1 MPLQE
6 KQSFLK
12 DPRPDMTIREKNEFL
27 SAKLAVT
34 PNVKRKIVRIERIE
48 IGATGWRVVYR
59 TGTP

>member
-6 KQSFLK
+6 KTSFLK
-12 DPRPDMTIREKNEFL
+12 DPRTDMTIQEKNEFL
-27 SAKLAVT
+27 SAKLATT